1 MEDLLLSRSAPALL
15 LRMEINTSV
24 NLAVKR
30 IARAVRFRFIC
41 RASLF
46 SGLQ

>member
-1 MEDLLLSRSAPALL
+1 MEDFGLFLSAPPLL

-30 IARAVRFRFIC
+30 IARAGRFRFIC